1 MGAKEKVHKW
11 NVMALEFQLEFG
23 VAFCRHLNILF
34 PCMVRTVGGQL
45 SMSME
50 ILELKL
56 PRPVSR
62 LLHCLVVV
70 LEQDTLLKFIFLI
83 CELMDNL
90 YSVEYSSWQLG
101 IRRVKQM
108 APEGL
113 LSPQC
118 KWLSLVSIIVRV
130 EAFLSLLHGHS
141 PMQLFCS
148 YRDVYN
154 LHLPMW

>member
-23 VAFCRHLNILF
+23 AAFCPHLNILF
-34 PCMVRTVGGQL
+34 PCMVRTVGGEL
-45 SMSME
+45 STSME

-62 LLHCLVVV
+62 LLHCPVVV

-90 YSVEYSSWQLG
+90 YSVEYSS
-101 IRRVKQM
+101 
-108 APEGL
+108 
-113 LSPQC
+113 
-118 KWLSLVSIIVRV
+118 
-130 EAFLSLLHGHS
+130 
-141 PMQLFCS
+141 
-148 YRDVYN
+148 
-154 LHLPMW
+154 

>member
-90 YSVEYSSWQLG
+90 YSVEYSS
-101 IRRVKQM
+101 
-108 APEGL
+108 
-113 LSPQC
+113 
-118 KWLSLVSIIVRV
+118 
-130 EAFLSLLHGHS
+130 
-141 PMQLFCS
+141 
-148 YRDVYN
+148 
-154 LHLPMW
+154 